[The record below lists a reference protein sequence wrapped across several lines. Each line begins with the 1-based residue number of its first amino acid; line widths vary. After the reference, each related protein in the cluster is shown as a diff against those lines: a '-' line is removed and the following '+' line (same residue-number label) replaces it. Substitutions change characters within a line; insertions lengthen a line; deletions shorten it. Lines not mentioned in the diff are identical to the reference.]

1 MSKLDN
7 VSNFGF
13 SGLVDTRDSAT
24 VEFDFDTF
32 EDVTYKFPN
41 VDYLYG
47 PYDSKQEAF
56 DKLSEVTSSGN
67 DALVVGKTVGVVE
80 NGSIVE
86 YWFKSACSSVS
97 DLVKKNS
104 GGSGI
109 SGDLVAT
116 IDPND
121 EGTLILSVE

>member
-1 MSKLDN
+1 MSNLDS
-7 VSNFGF
+7 VSKF
-13 SGLVDTRDSAT
+13 SLAGLVDTRDGVAT
-24 VEFDFDTF
+24 EFNIETF
-32 EDVTYKFPN
+32 EEDKFKFPN

-56 DKLSEVTSSGN
+56 DKLSEVNGSGN

-80 NGSIVE
+80 DGGIVE

-109 SGDLVAT
+109 SGDLIAT
-116 IDPND
+116 IDPDD